1 MGVYNISR
9 YWCARPPLTFLSRP
23 PSRHRCRDPPLD
35 IAPPKK
41 RAASREKQFPALKK
55 KFNFSAPGTYYY
67 LKYLANESQL
77 VVSGGDTLSFQKS
90 MPMLSPH
97 TYGVPLPKSNQVLR
111 LQSGCA
117 EAHPTA
123 ARSTHVVSTVT
134 FLVDDFH
141 SVSPHREPRFQ
152 PKIA

>member
-1 MGVYNISR
+1 MCQATAHFFVET
-9 YWCARPPLTFLSRP
+9 PLPASMSRP
-23 PSRHRCRDPPLD
+23 SSRHRT
-35 IAPPKK
+35 PPKK
-41 RAASREKQFPALKK
+41 NSSESRKTVSCVKKSSTFP
-55 KFNFSAPGTYYY
+55 APGTYYY

-134 FLVDDFH
+134 FLVDFH
-141 SVSPHREPRFQ
+141 AVSPHREPRFQ